1 MKITKAFLCL
11 LSVILFL
18 SGCANGGEQI
28 TTTTAQITTEWT
40 STTVITVTTTENLTT
55 TASHTETTTE
65 EIQTSEK
72 TTAPITTDFTTTE
85 KTTETSAPSE
95 AFSGFC
101 TVTVDCRT
109 VRNNMDKI
117 KKSKVSFV
125 PENGIILDKVTVG
138 INEGETAF
146 EALKRACKENV
157 CTNKCKYCRENGVQL
172 EYNHSVAFDTYY
184 VEGIHQIYEKD
195 CGSLSGWMYSVNG
208 EFPNVGSS
216 AYNVKSGD
224 SIVFYFTC
232 DMGEDIGK
240 TF

>member
-1 MKITKAFLCL
+1 MKITKTLLCL
-11 LSVILFL
+11 LAVILVF
-18 SGCANGGEQI
+18 SGCVNKGEQV
-28 TTTTAQITTEWT
+28 TTTVAPIATEAV
-40 STTVITVTTTENLTT
+40 STTVSTLTTTVNPTT
-55 TASHTETTTE
+55 TASQTEITTE
-65 EIQTSEK
+65 EAQTSEK
-72 TTAPITTDFTTTE
+72 TTAPTTADFTTTE
-85 KTTETSAPSE
+85 KTTGTTAPSE
-95 AFSGFC
+95 VFSGFC

-109 VRNNMDKI
+109 VRNSIDRI
-117 KKSKVSFV
+117 KKSKAGFV
-125 PENGIILDKVTVG
+125 PESGIILDKVAVG

-146 EALKRACKENV
+146 DALKRACKENV
-157 CTNKCKYCRENGVQL
+157 CTDNCKYCRENGVQL
-172 EYNHSVAFDTYY
+172 EYNHSVAFNTYY

-195 CGSLSGWMYSVNG
+195 CGSLSGWVYSVNG

>member
-1 MKITKAFLCL
+1 MKITKILLCL
-11 LSVILFL
+11 LAVVLVF
-18 SGCANGGEQI
+18 SGCVNGEEQV
-28 TTTTAQITTEWT
+28 TTTIAPISTEVV
-40 STTVITVTTTENLTT
+40 STTVSTVTTTVNPTV
-55 TASHTETTTE
+55 TASQTETTTKE
-65 EIQTSEK
+65 VQTSEK
-72 TTAPITTDFTTTE
+72 TTAPTTADSTTTE
-85 KTTETSAPSE
+85 RATETSAPSE
-95 AFSGFC
+95 VFSGFC

-109 VRNNMDKI
+109 ARENIDKI

-125 PENGIILDKVTVG
+125 PENGIILDKVVVG

-146 EALKRACKENV
+146 DALKRACKENV
-157 CTNKCKYCRENGVQL
+157 CTDNCKYCRENGVQL
-172 EYNHSVAFDTYY
+172 EYNHSVAFNTYY

-195 CGSLSGWMYSVNG
+195 CGSLSGWVYSVNG

-216 AYNVKSGD
+216 AYNIKPGD